1 MNEIFLT
8 IFFISL
14 LLFLLGSGVWVALSM
29 IAVSAIG
36 MMLFTTR
43 PVGDAMATTIWGTS
57 SSWTLTALPLFVWM
71 GEILFRTKLSENLF
85 KGLSPW
91 LSKLPGGLIHVNVV
105 GCGLFAAISGSSAA
119 TVATVGKMSIPE
131 LRKRKYPEKILLGSL
146 AGSGTLGLLIPPSII
161 LIIYGVTIEDSIAK
175 LFMAGILPGIMLAVI
190 FMLYVVI
197 WSIINKKQMPIISE
211 NFSFLEK
218 IKKSKQLLPVVL
230 LITAVIG
237 SIYTGI
243 ATATEAASLG
253 VVGAL
258 ILSLFQGTLNK
269 DSFKLSLLGATK
281 TSCMIAFILA
291 GSTFLSL
298 AMGFTGLPRNL
309 AIWIQEL
316 NLSPYMLI
324 FILTIFYIILGMFL
338 DGISAVVLTMA
349 IIEPMIRQAGF
360 DMIWFG
366 IYLVI
371 VVEMAQ
377 ITPPVGFNL
386 FVLQGMANK
395 DMSFIAKS
403 AFPLFLLMILAVIII
418 IIFPEI
424 ALWLPD
430 QMSQNINFN

>member
-1 MNEIFLT
+1 MTEIFLT
-8 IFFISL
+8 IFFISV
-14 LLFLLGSGVWVALSM
+14 LLFLLGSGVWVAISM
-29 IAVSAIG
+29 IGVSTIG
-36 MMLFTTR
+36 MMLFTSR

-85 KGLSPW
+85 SGLSPW
-91 LSKLPGGLIHVNVV
+91 MQKLPGGLIHVNVV
-105 GCGLFAAISGSSAA
+105 GCALFAAISGSSAA

-161 LIIYGVTIEDSIAK
+161 LIIYGVTVQESIAK
-175 LFMAGILPGIMLAVI
+175 LFIAGIIPGIMIAII
-190 FMLYVVI
+190 FMGYVII
-197 WSIINKKQMPIISE
+197 WSLINKKSMPKSYE

-218 IKKSKQLLPVVL
+218 IKKSKQLLPVII
-230 LITAVIG
+230 LISSVIG
-237 SIYTGI
+237 SIYTGV

-258 ILSLFQGTLNK
+258 ILSYFQKSLNK
-269 DSFKLSLLGATK
+269 ETFRQSLLGATK

-309 AIWIQEL
+309 AIWIESMQ
-316 NLSPYMLI
+316 LSPYILI
-324 FILTIFYIILGMFL
+324 FVLMIFYIILGMFL

-360 DMIWFG
+360 EMIWFG
-366 IYLVI
+366 IFLVI

-395 DMSFIAKS
+395 DMGFIAKS
-403 AFPLFLLMILAVIII
+403 AFPLFLLMILAVILVV
-418 IIFPEI
+418 IFPEI
-424 ALWLPD
+424 ALWMPN
-430 QMSQNINFN
+430 QMVQNIN

>member
-1 MNEIFLT
+1 MTEIYLT
-8 IFFISL
+8 IFFIAL

-36 MMLFTTR
+36 MLLFTTR

-91 LSKLPGGLIHVNVV
+91 LSKLPGGLVHVNVV
-105 GCGLFAAISGSSAA
+105 GCALFAAISGSSAA

-131 LRKRKYPEKILLGSL
+131 LRKRKYPEKLLLGSL

-175 LFMAGILPGIMLAVI
+175 LFMAGIFPGIMLAMM
-190 FMLYVVI
+190 FMLYVI
-197 WSIINKKQMPIISE
+197 FWSILNKNLMPKSTKS
-211 NFSFLEK
+211 FSFIEK
-218 IKKSKQLLPVVL
+218 VQGSKQLLPVIF

-258 ILSLFQGTLNK
+258 ILSFFQGTLNK
-269 DSFKLSLLGATK
+269 KTFNLSLLGATK
-281 TSCMIAFILA
+281 TSCMIAFIIA

-309 AIWIQEL
+309 AIWIDGM
-316 NLSPYMLI
+316 NLSPYTLL
-324 FILTIFYIILGMFL
+324 FVLTIFYIILGMFL

-386 FVLQGMANK
+386 FVLQSMANK
-395 DMSFIAKS
+395 DMAFIAKS
-403 AFPLFLLMILAVIII
+403 AFPLFLLMILAVIIV

-424 ALWLPD
+424 ALWLPNK
-430 QMSQNINFN
+430 MSQNIS